1 MATTTTD
8 VPSRASLVEAALR
21 FWRRGLIS
29 RGVPASSATAATA
42 RGSDRA
48 LTAESFAQG
57 VEVVLGNAVA
67 LQDATMPDTAVG
79 DDLDRLCAIYGLTRS
94 AGAGAQG
101 NVIVTCTGTVTY
113 AAGQEAVSD
122 RTGLRYRVVAA
133 TSATN
138 GASLAVVGIDIGT
151 ATDLDAGETLTW
163 TSPPFGSG
171 TQCEVAAGGLTNG
184 ADADSNDRLR
194 SRLLKLLREPQNGG
208 SWAHYRQWAE
218 DASAAVENAYVYPAA
233 QGPATVHVAY
243 TVAGTEANRYS
254 RTGTTALTLI
264 VANAIV
270 AEQPEFADVTT
281 TTVAHQNLDIALKV
295 TLPEPPAGG
304 GPGGGWVDPSADRWA
319 KALIGDGLGTSGV
332 PYVVTV
338 NSSTQF
344 VTNSHASPVDGSTIH
359 IWAAAELKLYTAVVD
374 GTPTGSAGSWTFT
387 IDRALP
393 TVGEDDY
400 LFPACEQGEAY
411 CETFLAA
418 VGILAPGE
426 KTASASVLPRAYRHP
441 KATEG
446 FPSALTTTQLVG
458 LQTTH
463 TEITNAAYFAKDLTV
478 GVTLPLE
485 PSVPGSVT
493 SAPNVWR
500 VRHLAFYPT

>member
-1 MATTTTD
+1 
-8 VPSRASLVEAALR
+8 V
-21 FWRRGLIS
+21 
-29 RGVPASSATAATA
+29 
-42 RGSDRA
+42 SDR
-48 LTAESFAQG
+48 TGG

-254 RTGTTALTLI
+254 RTGTNSFDIYAFDAAGTQIA
-264 VANAIV
+264 
-270 AEQPEFADVTT
+270 ADV
-281 TTVAHQNLDIALKV
+281 A
-295 TLPEPPAGG
+295 
-304 GPGGGWVDPSADRWA
+304 
-319 KALIGDGLGTSGV
+319 
-332 PYVVTV
+332 
-338 NSSTQF
+338 
-344 VTNSHASPVDGSTIH
+344 
-359 IWAAAELKLYTAVVD
+359 
-374 GTPTGSAGSWTFT
+374 WTF
-387 IDRALP
+387 
-393 TVGEDDY
+393 E
-400 LFPACEQGEAY
+400 
-411 CETFLAA
+411 
-418 VGILAPGE
+418 GI
-426 KTASASVLPRAYRHP
+426 
-441 KATEG
+441 
-446 FPSALTTTQLVG
+446 
-458 LQTTH
+458 
-463 TEITNAAYFAKDLTV
+463 
-478 GVTLPLE
+478 
-485 PSVPGSVT
+485 
-493 SAPNVWR
+493 
-500 VRHLAFYPT
+500 